1 MCRAHGRRC
10 LVHTPAARQA
20 ARAEASL
27 LRASEEQADWYGK
40 ISPLPAKG
48 TEPGSIQKAEAYS
61 RWRLALYKIMK
72 ATTEAIVTLT
82 AKRAALR
89 IVRAEHA
96 AERLSALR
104 DDERREKAATCVAEV
119 ERLILESE
127 EAIDALREAQDDVV
141 RTRPAN
147 DWPSPKEVTVDLL
160 IDAISERAEA
170 EFQLQKAQ
178 AKMRP
183 ADSLPDPKTG
193 AWTKAKE
200 NFKSAQMKLEFS
212 LRHEALMRQRV
223 DRIPTHE
230 AAVATLSAAEARTA
244 TVKVDLVE
252 AKRVQEALLAPGR
265 PVMAV
270 VKVAA

>member
-1 MCRAHGRRC
+1 MCRAQGRRC

-61 RWRLALYKIMK
+61 RWRLALLKIMK

-96 AERLSALR
+96 AERLSALQ
-104 DDERREKAATCVAEV
+104 DDERREKAAASVAEV
-119 ERLILESE
+119 ERLILDSE
-127 EAIDALREAQDDVV
+127 EAADALREAQDDVV
-141 RTRPAN
+141 RTRPTS
-147 DWPSPKEVTVDLL
+147 DWPSPNEVTVDLL
-160 IDAISERAEA
+160 IEAISERAEA

-212 LRHEALMRQRV
+212 LRHEALVRERA

-230 AAVATLSAAEARTA
+230 AAVATLSAAEARTVS
-244 TVKVDLVE
+244 VKTELSE
-252 AKRVQEALLAPGR
+252 AKKIQDALLAPGR
-265 PVMAV
+265 PVTAV
-270 VKVAA
+270 AKVAA